1 MIAQAKPFTFETSFD
16 PPTREEIE
24 AAKQA
29 ELERKRQEEE
39 RLRALETKEEAPSF
53 SEEELAA
60 AKQEGYD
67 QGRQDAVREME
78 VHAEQI
84 LAVTQQS
91 VASKLE
97 QIFKIQEQAAH
108 IAERNTVE
116 LANVIVRKLFPSL
129 ESEHTL
135 PEVLATVRNA
145 LDQFREE
152 PSVSIRAHPDYED
165 ALTKATDEMASRGIF
180 KGTVHIIGDPEV
192 SPGDCRIE
200 WDGGGAERNMSR
212 LFEEID
218 GIVKKTLD
226 MMDQFDGPYETIP
239 RPDPTPPPQQ
249 PEKPAKVADSE
260 PVDADDNIDLFGDD
274 EATDQSIEADA
285 NIDLFDDDDS
295 ANEPIDADDK
305 IELFDDES
313 GDESPEAPTGSGM
326 EMEATDT
333 SAEDE
338 IAEIT
343 QSPATDPADDEQE
356 PERDAAEQEPSGA
369 NNG

>member
-1 MIAQAKPFTFETSFD
+1 M
-16 PPTREEIE
+16 
-24 AAKQA
+24 
-29 ELERKRQEEE
+29 
-39 RLRALETKEEAPSF
+39 
-53 SEEELAA
+53 
-60 AKQEGYD
+60 
-67 QGRQDAVREME
+67 
-78 VHAEQI
+78 
-84 LAVTQQS
+84 
-91 VASKLE
+91 
-97 QIFKIQEQAAH
+97 
-108 IAERNTVE
+108 
-116 LANVIVRKLFPSL
+116 ANVIVRKLFPSL